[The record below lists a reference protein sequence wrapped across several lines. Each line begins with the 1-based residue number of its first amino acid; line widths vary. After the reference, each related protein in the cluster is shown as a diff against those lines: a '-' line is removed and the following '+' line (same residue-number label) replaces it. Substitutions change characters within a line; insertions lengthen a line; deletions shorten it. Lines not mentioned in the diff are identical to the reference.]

1 MGSGEREAGSGKREA
16 GSGEQE
22 AGSRKQE
29 AGSRKQEAG
38 SRKRG
43 AGSRKREAGSG
54 KREAGSGERG
64 AGSGE
69 RGAGSRKQEAGSRK
83 RGAGSGERGAGSG
96 ERGAGSGE
104 REAGSGKTYSPP
116 CSLLVT
122 TNQLDPNHDIFQ
134 NQMVSAKRLPSIAV
148 PERIFEQMS
157 LPFSLIEAIVGSEN
171 LLRSPEELHC
181 YSFDA
186 SKMCSAPE
194 GVVFPSD
201 AAQISALVKL
211 ANEQLFALYPR
222 GSGSGMVGAC
232 LPRGGLVVVTNRLNK
247 ILEID
252 GDNMTATVEPGVITG
267 EFQKAVSKYGLFY
280 PPDPAS
286 LAFSSMG
293 GNVAMCSGGPRAVKY
308 GVTRDYLLGL
318 EMVLP
323 TSEIIRTG
331 TRTMKGVVGY
341 DMTRLMAGSEGTL
354 GIFTKILVRLIPAP
368 QSVRTLTTVFSRLE
382 SAIEA
387 ICSILKARITPS
399 TIELMDQ
406 ATIGAIENHLHI
418 GLPVEAEAIVLIEVD
433 GYDIVLDGE
442 VSEIEK
448 ICRNAGAT
456 STEVA
461 RSPEQRERL
470 WRARRSISPALGRI
484 RPGKLNEDVTVPRTK
499 IPELIR
505 SIRSLARKHDLII
518 VCFGH
523 AGDGNIHTNIM
534 FDRKNESERRRAG
547 KAVEE
552 LFTLVL
558 GLGGTISGEH
568 GIGIAK
574 SPFIEQEVGPGGLE
588 AMRRI
593 KKALDPLNI
602 LNPGKMFVAD
612 RTFLDFV

>member
-1 MGSGEREAGSGKREA
+1 
-16 GSGEQE
+16 
-22 AGSRKQE
+22 
-29 AGSRKQEAG
+29 
-38 SRKRG
+38 
-43 AGSRKREAGSG
+43 
-54 KREAGSGERG
+54 
-64 AGSGE
+64 
-69 RGAGSRKQEAGSRK
+69 
-83 RGAGSGERGAGSG
+83 
-96 ERGAGSGE
+96 
-104 REAGSGKTYSPP
+104 
-116 CSLLVT
+116 
-122 TNQLDPNHDIFQ
+122 
-134 NQMVSAKRLPSIAV
+134 
-148 PERIFEQMS
+148 MS
-157 LPFSLIEAIVGSEN
+157 LPFSLIEAIVGGEN

-186 SKMCSAPE
+186 SKMRSVPE
-194 GVVFPSD
+194 GVAFPAD
-201 AAQISALVKL
+201 AAEISALVKL
-211 ANEQLFALYPR
+211 ANEHRFAVYPR

-232 LPRGGLVVVTNRLNK
+232 LPRGGLVIVTNRLNR

-252 GDNMTATVEPGVITG
+252 GDNMTAIVEPGVITG

-286 LAFSSMG
+286 LAFSTIG

-323 TSEIIRTG
+323 TGEVIRTG

-354 GIFTKILVRLIPAP
+354 GIFTKIVVRLIPAP
-368 QSVRTLTTVFSRLE
+368 QSVRTLTAVFSSLDC
-382 SAIEA
+382 AVNA
-387 ICSILKARITPS
+387 ICEILKARIIPS

-406 ATIGAIENHLHI
+406 ATICAIENHLQI
-418 GLPVEAEAIVLIEVD
+418 GLPVQAEAMVLLEVD
-433 GYDIVLDGE
+433 GPDIVLDGE
-442 VSEIEK
+442 VCEIER
-448 ICRNAGAT
+448 ICRQVGAT
-456 STEVA
+456 LTETA
-461 RSPEQRERL
+461 RSQEERERL

-484 RPGKLNEDVTVPRTK
+484 RPGKINEDVTVPRTR

-505 SIRSLARKHDLII
+505 SIRSLARKYDLTI

-534 FDRKNESERRRAG
+534 LDRKDENERRRAG

-552 LFTLVL
+552 LFAMVL

-568 GIGIAK
+568 GVGIAK
-574 SPFIEQEVGPGGLE
+574 SPFIEQEVGAGGLE

-602 LNPGKMFVAD
+602 MNPEKMFTPD
-612 RTFLDFV
+612 RTFIEGDFV